1 MDYLERAI
9 APKFNEIKPFSL
21 VEAKTTRLSNNV
33 PLHLINA
40 GDQPVVKI
48 EILIKAG
55 KWFESQDGT
64 SFFTTKMLREGVS
77 EKNSNEISVF
87 LDQFGA
93 FLELNPS
100 ADYCN
105 ISLYVLTK
113 YLRDVL
119 PLLSQIIFE
128 PTFPEKE
135 LVVLKNIKKQSLKL
149 DNEKNNIVGAKLFRK
164 ALFGGNHPY
173 GKELKPE
180 DIDLID
186 QKDLVKLHRKRFFKD
201 VEIIVSGKVDGNDLK
216 LLEEHFGSFNI
227 KTEEESYIQFEPL
240 SDDREVC
247 IEKDGSLQSTI
258 RIGKLLFKKNH
269 PDYIKVLVVNEIL
282 GGYFGSRLMR
292 NIREDK
298 GYTYGIH
305 SSIVSL
311 RNEGYFVIGT
321 DVKKDFTQ
329 ATIDEIHKE
338 INILRNELIG
348 QEELD
353 TVKNYM
359 LGSFLSNVTTPFSL
373 ADKFKS
379 IHFHGLT
386 YDFYKDYFQTIKA
399 LSAMEI
405 LELSRKYLDIDSM
418 TEVVVGGK

>member
-1 MDYLERAI
+1 MEYLDRAI
-9 APKFNEIKPFSL
+9 APEFNEVKPFSL
-21 VEAKTTRLSNNV
+21 VEAKTARLSNNV

-55 KWFESQDGT
+55 KWFEFVNGT
-64 SFFTTKMLREGVS
+64 SFFTTKMLREGTS
-77 EKNSNEISVF
+77 RKNSNEISVF

-93 FLELNPS
+93 FLELNPI

-113 YLRDVL
+113 YLQDVL
-119 PLLSQIIFE
+119 PLLSQIVFE

-135 LVVLKNIKKQSLKL
+135 LAVLKNIKKQSLKL
-149 DNEKNNIVGAKLFRK
+149 DNEKNSVVGAKLFRK
-164 ALFGGNHPY
+164 ALFGENHPY
-173 GKELKPE
+173 GKELKPD
-180 DIDLID
+180 DIDPID
-186 QKDLVKLHRKRFFKD
+186 QRDLMELHQKRFFKD
-201 VEIIVSGKVDGNDLK
+201 VEIIVSGKVDENDLK
-216 LLEEHFGSFNI
+216 LMEEHFGSFNI
-227 KTEEESYIQFEPL
+227 KKDEEVQIQFE
-240 SDDREVC
+240 STQSNREVC
-247 IEKDGSLQSTI
+247 IEKVESLQSTI

-269 PDYIKVLVVNEIL
+269 PDYIKMLVVNEIL

-292 NIREDK
+292 NIREEK

-311 RNEGYFVIGT
+311 RNDGYFVIGT

-348 QEELD
+348 KEELD

-359 LGSFLSNVTTPFSL
+359 LGSFLSSVTTPFSL

-399 LSAMEI
+399 LDAMDI
-405 LELSRKYLDIDSM
+405 LELSRKYLDIES
-418 TEVVVGGK
+418 TIEVVVGGK